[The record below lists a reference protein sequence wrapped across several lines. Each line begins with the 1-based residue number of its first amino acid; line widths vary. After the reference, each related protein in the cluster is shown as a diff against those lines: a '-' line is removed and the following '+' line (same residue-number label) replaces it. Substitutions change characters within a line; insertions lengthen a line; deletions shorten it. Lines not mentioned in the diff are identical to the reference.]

1 MSEGDSKPLLDLA
14 PSKKAKKS
22 SNFAIYD
29 ALKAAQTSR
38 PLAAPALLSAKGL
51 HSNAARWNEILMP
64 KTFLMKKKRKKKL
77 TTFKKKIL
85 MVCVRFL
92 ELHYSLS
99 NAFNNIAFSFTLGK
113 TTSEYQKAC

>member
-1 MSEGDSKPLLDLA
+1 MSKSDSKPLSDLA

-38 PLAAPALLSAKGL
+38 PLAAPALQSAKGL

-85 MVCVRFL
+85 MVWCACAFWN
-92 ELHYSLS
+92 YIGSLS
-99 NAFNNIAFSFTLGK
+99 NA
-113 TTSEYQKAC
+113 ACAYLIFI